1 MELMSHYTASI
12 LIVDDVPDNLRLLSE
27 MLWQQDFQVR
37 KATSGMM
44 ALNTINEL
52 PPDLILLDIQMPG
65 MDGYEVCRRLK
76 SDEKTKFIPIIFLSA
91 LNESVDKVK
100 AFSLGA
106 VDYIAKP
113 FDLQEVL
120 ARVNNQL
127 QLQTLRRTLE
137 KRNQS
142 LKKAMEDLEGA
153 YNESS
158 DLRTR
163 LEKANSEL
171 KTANRKLEA
180 LATIDG
186 LTQIANRR
194 RFDSYLAQVW
204 QECLQTQQPIA
215 LLLGDIDFFKPYN
228 DRYGHQM
235 GDRCLCKVA
244 QTIEN
249 TISVLQPNALTAR
262 YGGEEFVVV
271 LPHMGIESARSFA
284 YQILENVRNLAIAHA
299 SSSVSSTVSL
309 SLGAHGLVPTEAIAS
324 KILIECCDQALYAA
338 KEQGRDRLIFYS
350 EISGPRA
357 NG

>member
-1 MELMSHYTASI
+1 MSHHTASI
-12 LIVDDVPDNLRLLSE
+12 LIVDDIPDNLRLLSE
-27 MLWQQDFQVR
+27 MLWQENFQVR
-37 KATSGMM
+37 EATNGMM
-44 ALNTINEL
+44 ALKMINEL

-65 MDGYEVCRRLK
+65 MDGYEVCRRLQN
-76 SDEKTKFIPIIFLSA
+76 DDKTKSIPIIFLSG
-91 LNESVDKVK
+91 LSESVDKVK

-113 FDLQEVL
+113 FDLQEML

-158 DLRTR
+158 DLRNR
-163 LEKANSEL
+163 LEKANSNL

-194 RFDSYLAQVW
+194 RFDDYFAEMW
-204 QECLQTQQPIA
+204 QDCLRTQQPIA

-228 DRYGHQM
+228 DHYGHQM
-235 GDRCLCKVA
+235 GDRCLCQVA
-244 QTIEN
+244 QIIES
-249 TISVLQPNALTAR
+249 TISLPNALTAR

-271 LPHMGIESARSFA
+271 LPHLGIESVRSIA
-284 YQILENVRNLAIAHA
+284 HQILENVRNLAIAHA
-299 SSSVSSTVSL
+299 SSSVSSTISL
-309 SLGAHGLVPTEAIAS
+309 SLGVHGLIPTEAIAP
-324 KILIECCDQALYAA
+324 KTLLKCCDQALYAA

-350 EISGPRA
+350 EIQPTAADG
-357 NG
+357 

>member
-1 MELMSHYTASI
+1 MSHQAASI
-12 LIVDDVPDNLRLLSE
+12 LIIDDVPDNLRLLSE
-27 MLWQQDFQVR
+27 MLRQQNFQVR
-37 KATSGMM
+37 KATSGIM

-76 SDEKTKFIPIIFLSA
+76 NDDNTKLIPIIFLSA

-113 FDLQEVL
+113 FDLEEVL

-127 QLQTLRRTLE
+127 QLQALRRTLE

-142 LKKAMEDLEGA
+142 LKKAMEDLERA

-158 DLRTR
+158 NLRTR
-163 LEKANSEL
+163 LENANHEL
-171 KTANRKLEA
+171 KMANRKLEA

-194 RFDSYLAQVW
+194 RFDDYFEQKW
-204 QECLQTQQPIA
+204 QECLQMQQPIT

-228 DRYGHQM
+228 DHYGHRM
-235 GDRCLCKVA
+235 GDRCLCQVA

-249 TISVLQPNALTAR
+249 TVLQPNDLAAR
-262 YGGEEFVVV
+262 YGGEEFGVV
-271 LPHMGIESARSFA
+271 LPHTGIERAKKIANS
-284 YQILENVRNLAIAHA
+284 ILENIRDLAIAHA
-299 SSSVSSTVSL
+299 ASSVSSTVSL
-309 SLGAHGLVPTEAIAS
+309 SLGVHVLIPTEAIAPNT
-324 KILIECCDQALYAA
+324 LIECCDQALYAA
-338 KEQGRDRLIFYS
+338 KEQGRDR
-350 EISGPRA
+350 
-357 NG
+357 